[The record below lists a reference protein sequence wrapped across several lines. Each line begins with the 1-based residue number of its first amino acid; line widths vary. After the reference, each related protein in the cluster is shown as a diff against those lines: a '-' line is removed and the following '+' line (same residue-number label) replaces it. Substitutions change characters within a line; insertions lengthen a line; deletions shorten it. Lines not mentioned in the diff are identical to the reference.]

1 MHFVSRNG
9 ESRQYIEESLPIN
22 MSNFNTL
29 SMIRWM
35 GLDDMQEVP
44 EFELIDFLGILSK
57 KLKSFSE
64 EIAAS
69 EDGQPS
75 NDYIYTRC
83 IQMAAAGGCALAEG
97 ATHVYFI

>member
-1 MHFVSRNG
+1 
-9 ESRQYIEESLPIN
+9 
-22 MSNFNTL
+22 
-29 SMIRWM
+29 MIRWM

-44 EFELIDFLGILSK
+44 EFELITFLEILSK
-57 KLKSFSE
+57 KLKSFSK

-69 EDGQPS
+69 EDAAPS

-83 IQMAAAGGCALAEG
+83 LQMAAAGGCALAEG